1 MAIKK
6 QPRTKKQET
15 GSQIK
20 TVIFDLGNVLALHDA
35 RIAARR
41 YSKIIGLDFKEVWDT
56 ILTSKTE
63 KSYTRGEITSYEFF
77 RYAKSLGRRKFKMSY
92 IEFRDIWNEI
102 FTENPGMETVL
113 KRLKKNYPLYLIS
126 NTNAMHYKYLVK
138 KYWHLLKHFRRRF
151 PSHEVGARKPDPE
164 IYRRVLRA
172 IKYKPAHSVFI
183 DDHPGFIEGAKSVG
197 MHGIIFKT
205 PAQLL
210 RELKK
215 LGVRT

>member
-6 QPRTKKQET
+6 TKTE
-15 GSQIK
+15 IK
-20 TVIFDLGNVLALHDA
+20 SVIFDLGNVLALHDA

-41 YSKIIGLDFKEVWDT
+41 YAKLTGRTFQEIWDT

-63 KSYTRGEITSYEFF
+63 KAYTRGEITSYQFF
-77 RYAKSLGRRKFKMSY
+77 QYAKSLAVPGSKMTY
-92 IEFRDIWNEI
+92 VQFRDIWNEI
-102 FTENPGMETVL
+102 FTENEGMEAVL
-113 KRLKKNYPLYLIS
+113 KTLKKHYPLYLIS
-126 NTNAMHYKYLVK
+126 NTNSMHYCYLLK

-172 IKYKPAHSVFI
+172 VKLEPEHTVFV
-183 DDHPGFIEGAKSVG
+183 DDHPGFIEGARSVG
-197 MHGIIFKT
+197 MHGILFKK

-210 RELKK
+210 RDLKK
-215 LGVRT
+215 LGVKTS